1 MRVNVLKPS
10 GFFGPFLAHFRWISL
25 QILLLF
31 FKWYFREGGEY
42 CQLQAVLSTVAV
54 GQESN

>member
-31 FKWYFREGGEY
+31 ITWYFRGEY
-42 CQLQAVLSTVAV
+42 CQLQAVLATVAV
-54 GQESN
+54 GKESN